1 VSAELALDR
10 SRPRV
15 VAILVASFMGF
26 LAGQL
31 VASLLE
37 SFGAALAHF
46 PGGLSALARL
56 EAPPWWANALGLVGL
71 WIGFAGAIGFAYG
84 PGGLMPL
91 SEQWRLRRGDVVY
104 VVLGVLLQVG
114 VDLAY
119 RPFHVKD
126 LNHPVHHLF
135 NGSSGASFALIAV
148 MTGLVAPFFEEWFF
162 RGVIF
167 RALSEG
173 LETRSR
179 RTAQVIAVI
188 GSAALFGAAHGEA
201 KQFVGLFALGVVL
214 ALLVVRTKRL
224 TPSILTHVSFNVT
237 ALVALVAQRAG
248 HS

>member
-1 VSAELALDR
+1 
-10 SRPRV
+10 
-15 VAILVASFMGF
+15 MGF

-37 SFGAALAHF
+37 SLGAAVAHF
-46 PGGLSALARL
+46 PGGLNALTQL

-84 PGGLMPL
+84 PGGLQPL
-91 SEQWRLRRGDVVY
+91 PQQWRLRRGDVLY
-104 VVLGVLLQVG
+104 VVLGPLLQVG

-119 RPFHVKD
+119 RPFHFKD
-126 LNHPVHHLF
+126 LNRPVHHLF
-135 NGSSGASFALIAV
+135 NGSNGLSFALIAV
-148 MTGLVAPFFEEWFF
+148 MTGLLAPFFEEWFF

-173 LETRSR
+173 IETRSK
-179 RTAQVIAVI
+179 RTAQFIAVV
-188 GSAALFGAAHGEA
+188 GSAVLFGAAHGEP
-201 KQFVGLFALGVVL
+201 KQFAGLFALGVVL

-224 TPSILTHVSFNVT
+224 TPSILTHVSFNVA
-237 ALVALVAQRAG
+237 ALVALIAQRAG